1 MPTGTPTNEANTE
14 TETQSLTAEITN
26 PSLFLWENSQPFELG
41 TLHSPSI
48 LFIEQGW
55 ATMQVLIKLCN

>member
-55 ATMQVLIKLCN
+55 ATM